1 MPLPVAMD
9 TPNPSAPAAPRFVPL
24 SRTAHAAKRWHRYAD
39 YSFAASQT
47 VVPVVGFEIDRVAA
61 SLPVALL
68 RAGPGFVPV
77 AMLGLQPQRNLFV
90 DAKGRWLADYVP
102 LGLRSQPF
110 ALGRNEAGQFMLC
123 IEEGSPLIADSGG
136 EPLFTDE
143 GQPTGEVRKTMAFLQ
158 RVEQGRAATA
168 LACEALAR
176 HNCITALAFSMKDK
190 DGKERR
196 LSGLHQVDE
205 AALAG
210 LPDEAFLQL
219 RKAGALPLAYA
230 QLVSLHKL
238 PMLAA
243 LAERRALAEVP
254 PPLPVAGGELDLS
267 FLEKGDTF
275 KFDGF
280 R

>member
-1 MPLPVAMD
+1 MPLPDAMD

-24 SRTAHAAKRWHRYAD
+24 SRTAHAAKRWHRYAN
-39 YSFAASQT
+39 YAFTASQT
-47 VVPVVGFEIDRVAA
+47 VVPVVGLEIDRVAA
-61 SLPVALL
+61 NGPVALL
-68 RAGPGFVPV
+68 RAGTAFVPV
-77 AMLGLQPQRNLFV
+77 AMLGLQQRNLFV

-102 LGLRSQPF
+102 VGLRSQPF

-123 IEEGSPLIADSGG
+123 IDEGSPLIADSGG
-136 EPLFTDE
+136 EPLFTED
-143 GQPTGEVRKTMAFLQ
+143 GQPTAEVRKTMAFLQ
-158 RVEQGRAATA
+158 QVEQGRAATA

-196 LSGLHQVDE
+196 LSGLHQVDA

-210 LPDEAFLQL
+210 LPDEAFLEL

-230 QLVSLHKL
+230 QLLSLHKL

-243 LAERRALAEVP
+243 LAERRSQAEVR

-267 FLEKGDTF
+267 FLEKGGTF